1 MPIPLLP
8 LAAVGAGAAGAGAA
22 GAGGL
27 LAGAGGLLTSLLPA
41 LGALKAPPPPELVP
55 PPSAIRPGSGGP
67 GPDPALLAA
76 LFQLLQSAS
85 GQAQAIPTLGQL
97 VGGGG
102 SATSRPTLGL

>member
-8 LAAVGAGAAGAGAA
+8 LAAVGAGTAGAA
-22 GAGGL
+22 GAGAG

-41 LGALKAPPPPELVP
+41 LAGLKAPSPPELVP